1 MSEDL
6 MATSD
11 YTRLALRPMAIN
23 RLKNGNFN
31 RTPRQYTVTDNYR
44 HSAYGTAGITRTF
57 RTRYKYDSQF
67 VVGGETLQSRVT
79 IPGFRVPDQRP
90 PETFISDWFVWG
102 AEGIV
107 SFDERGR
114 SMDDGA
120 RADLEFLAPGDV
132 TFLQSIESFDK
143 FRGKPV
149 TLAVSGY
156 QRNLDVKVQFII
168 DCGSKVIEGRPFYS
182 RYFGPYTRMIN
193 VFESIPLDITKF
205 DIMIKLSGDQGS
217 SVGVSGIMMAI
228 GAYHSDLPYSDN
240 PSDVAV
246 PSGAVILWLE
256 DT

>member
-1 MSEDL
+1 
-6 MATSD
+6 MATND

-31 RTPRQYTVTDNYR
+31 RTPRQHTITDNYNV
-44 HSAYGTAGITRTF
+44 SAYATAGITRTF
-57 RTRYKYDSQF
+57 RTRYKYDSQM
-67 VVGGETLQSRVT
+67 VIDGATLQNRVT
-79 IPGFRVPDQRP
+79 IPGFHVLAQKPA
-90 PETFISDWFVWG
+90 ETFISDWFVWG
-102 AEGIV
+102 AEGVI

-156 QRNLDVKVQFII
+156 QRNRNVKVQFVI
-168 DCGSKVIEGRPFYS
+168 DCGSKVIEGRPFHS
-182 RYFGPYTRMIN
+182 RYFGPYTRMID
-193 VFESIPLDITKF
+193 VFESIPLDISKF
-205 DIMIKLSGDQGS
+205 EVMLKMTGGQGG
-217 SVGVSGIMMAI
+217 SVGLSGIMMAI
-228 GAYHSDLPYSDN
+228 GAYASDLPYSDN

-246 PSGAVILWLE
+246 PSGAVILWLG